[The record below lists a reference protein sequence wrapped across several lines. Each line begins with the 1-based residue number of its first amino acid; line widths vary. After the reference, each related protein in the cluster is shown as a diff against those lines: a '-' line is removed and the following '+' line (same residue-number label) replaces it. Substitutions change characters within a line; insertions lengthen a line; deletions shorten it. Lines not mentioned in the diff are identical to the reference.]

1 MIEKCFYINLE
12 NRVDRKLFIEEE
24 LSKSSFVK
32 DKLVRFNAVDG
43 KLVNPRNLKKGL
55 LSENAINDVLLDN
68 ISAWGLSMTQGG
80 LGVLLS
86 YINLFEEISKS
97 TTPVVTF
104 EDDIEITDDFD
115 EYISGI
121 LSELPSDFDF
131 CYLGYGDGE
140 IESSPYSNHLSIP
153 TGMITCLPGLIVSPK
168 GASRLLEE
176 LYDIDNQIDTAI
188 YNRLNKLN
196 AYVSNK
202 RIALVKNGFVSDIQG
217 DKNLLKNYK
226 KQNYLFATIA
236 YGDNANNNA
245 LKLSLDLDYFKQRL
259 LVVSNNPQLF
269 KDLKNVIVVEY
280 PPKNFSYNDKI
291 ICFEEG
297 LKYEDAV
304 VYIDSDCRI
313 FYRNYKETFTN
324 FLRTIGPGY
333 HPSWMW
339 GKITRPDGGFFNST
353 DIERRAK
360 GYGELAL
367 QISQDLDIDI
377 DEAYHHQEGI
387 IIISKDGGKEKILL
401 DTWKTMSSKLD
412 EFEINNGSNRIGI
425 GEGNLIGLSIVRSGI
440 RVNDNEV
447 ANYIGEDIKY
457 NFFGI
462 YLERYIQNYP
472 DRKSVKIS
480 DGTLISSK
488 SIEVKFEDK
497 FIDLNYKIF
506 QLDNN
511 LMTLTYEWNK
521 NNNVEFLDHEFV
533 INDVVYHFNSEKS
546 GEFHFIKQLNMKIY
560 HTYDWY
566 GNKNLVLIDEI

>member
-1 MIEKCFYINLE
+1 M
-12 NRVDRKLFIEEE
+12 
-24 LSKSSFVK
+24 
-32 DKLVRFNAVDG
+32 
-43 KLVNPRNLKKGL
+43 
-55 LSENAINDVLLDN
+55 
-68 ISAWGLSMTQGG
+68 
-80 LGVLLS
+80 
-86 YINLFEEISKS
+86 
-97 TTPVVTF
+97 
-104 EDDIEITDDFD
+104 
-115 EYISGI
+115 
-121 LSELPSDFDF
+121 
-131 CYLGYGDGE
+131 
-140 IESSPYSNHLSIP
+140 
-153 TGMITCLPGLIVSPK
+153 
-168 GASRLLEE
+168 
-176 LYDIDNQIDTAI
+176 
-188 YNRLNKLN
+188 
-196 AYVSNK
+196 
-202 RIALVKNGFVSDIQG
+202 
-217 DKNLLKNYK
+217 
-226 KQNYLFATIA
+226 
-236 YGDNANNNA
+236 
-245 LKLSLDLDYFKQRL
+245 
-259 LVVSNNPQLF
+259 
-269 KDLKNVIVVEY
+269 
-280 PPKNFSYNDKI
+280 
-291 ICFEEG
+291 
-297 LKYEDAV
+297 
-304 VYIDSDCRI
+304 
-313 FYRNYKETFTN
+313 
-324 FLRTIGPGY
+324 RTIGPGY

-353 DIERRAK
+353 DVERRAK

-488 SIEVKFEDK
+488 SIDIKFEDK

-546 GEFHFIKQLNMKIY
+546 GEFHFIKQLNMKVY